1 MNIAEIAKM
10 AGVSK
15 AAVSRYLNNGYIS
28 EEKREAIRKVVEE
41 TGYRPSVQAQTLR
54 TRKTRMIGVIVPKIS
69 STSVARVVE
78 GILSTLNERGYQ
90 MLLAVAQIVSRWT
103 AWC

>member
-28 EEKREAIRKVVEE
+28 EKKREAIRKVVEE

-69 STSVARVVE
+69 STSVGRDPFHAK
-78 GILSTLNERGYQ
+78 
-90 MLLAVAQIVSRWT
+90 
-103 AWC
+103 

>member
-28 EEKREAIRKVVEE
+28 EKKREAIRKVVEE

-54 TRKTRMIGVIVPKIS
+54 TRKT
-69 STSVARVVE
+69 
-78 GILSTLNERGYQ
+78 
-90 MLLAVAQIVSRWT
+90 
-103 AWC
+103 